1 MIVFLQKIS
10 LLSLAVFFLSIST
23 LQAQEVH
30 QELQE
35 IVKAEVIEVVDEY
48 ERDITGTGA
57 STTVQELRIQ
67 IKEGVK
73 TGEVVSLEN
82 DLVILNQGDEIFV
95 NRIVMIDGTEYY
107 SFKDV
112 ERRAPLIL
120 ITLIF
125 FALIIWLSGKQG
137 ARAIISLGLSII
149 AVIFLLVPALLAGYS
164 PAWSSLFI
172 AGLIL
177 SFTLF
182 FTHGFKPR
190 VVITFFG
197 TFTAVFITCFLAWI
211 WTEWMRFTGFSN
223 DASVYLNFA
232 TNGQLDLAGLL
243 LGSIIIGLLGV
254 LDDVSITQASVV
266 QQLRNANPNFGFK
279 DLYSRAIQVGKDH
292 VGSLVNTLALAYVGA
307 ALPMILLFAHS
318 ESNIFTLINQEVIA
332 SEILRIVVG
341 SIGLVLAVPLTTAMA
356 AWYFKD
362 KKAESPEGHLCT
374 DFHGDGTHGHHHH

>member
-1 MIVFLQKIS
+1 M
-10 LLSLAVFFLSIST
+10 
-23 LQAQEVH
+23 
-30 QELQE
+30 
-35 IVKAEVIEVVDEY
+35 IEVVKEY

-67 IKEGVK
+67 LKGGEK
-73 TGEVVSLEN
+73 AGEVVALEN
-82 DLVILNQGDEIFV
+82 DLVILEKGDEIFV
-95 NRIVMIDGTEYY
+95 NRIVMIDGTEYF

-112 ERRAPLIL
+112 ERRAPLVFI
-120 ITLIF
+120 ILIF
-125 FALIIWLSGKQG
+125 FALIIWLSGFQG
-137 ARAIISLGLSII
+137 LRAIFSLGLSIA

-164 PAWSSLFI
+164 PAWSSLVI
-172 AGLIL
+172 AGVIL
-177 SFTLF
+177 SVTLF
-182 FTHGFKPR
+182 LTHGFKPR

-197 TFTAVFITCFLAWI
+197 TFSAVFITCFMAWI

-232 TNGQLDLAGLL
+232 TSGQLDLAGLL

-254 LDDVSITQASVV
+254 LDDVCITQASVV

-279 DLYSRAIQVGKDH
+279 DLYSRAIQVGRDH

-318 ESNIFTLINQEVIA
+318 ESSILILINQEVIA

-341 SIGLVLAVPLTTAMA
+341 SIGLVLAVPLTTLMA

-362 KKAESPEGHLCT
+362 KHVHT
-374 DFHGDGTHGHHHH
+374 DHDLSLIHI

>member
-1 MIVFLQKIS
+1 MYLRKI
-10 LLSLAVFFLSIST
+10 LSLGLWLLLFLPVPS
-23 LQAQEVH
+23 LAQEVH

-35 IVKAEVIEVVDEY
+35 IVKAEVIEVVKEY

-67 IKEGVK
+67 LKDGDK
-73 TGEVVSLEN
+73 AGEVVALEN
-82 DLVILNQGDEIFV
+82 DLVVLEKGDEIFV
-95 NRIVMIDGTEYY
+95 NRIVMIDGTEYF

-112 ERRAPLIL
+112 ERRAPLVFI
-120 ITLIF
+120 ILIF
-125 FALIIWLSGKQG
+125 FALIIWLSGFQG
-137 ARAIISLGLSII
+137 LRAIFSLGLSIA

-164 PAWSSLFI
+164 PAWSSLAI
-172 AGLIL
+172 AGVIL
-177 SFTLF
+177 SATLF
-182 FTHGFKPR
+182 LTHGFKPR

-197 TFTAVFITCFLAWI
+197 TFTAVFITCFMAWI

-232 TNGQLDLAGLL
+232 TSGQLDLAGLL

-254 LDDVSITQASVV
+254 LDDVCITQASVV

-279 DLYSRAIQVGKDH
+279 DLYSRAIQVGRDH

-318 ESNIFTLINQEVIA
+318 ESSILILINQEVIA

-341 SIGLVLAVPLTTAMA
+341 SIGLVLAVPLTTLMA

-362 KKAESPEGHLCT
+362 KQPDQTEGQLE
-374 DFHGDGTHGHHHH
+374 HGHRHH

>member
-1 MIVFLQKIS
+1 MLIFLKNFFILASIAFFSAPLFIS
-10 LLSLAVFFLSIST
+10 
-23 LQAQEVH
+23 AQEVH

-35 IVKAEVIEVVDEY
+35 IIKAEVIEVVKEY
-48 ERDITGTGA
+48 ERDITGTDA

-67 IKEGVK
+67 LREGEK
-73 TGEVVSLEN
+73 KGEVVALEN
-82 DLVILNQGDEIFV
+82 DLVILEKGDEIFV
-95 NRIVMIDGTEYY
+95 NRIVMIDGMEYY

-112 ERRAPLIL
+112 ERRVPLIL

-125 FALIIWLSGKQG
+125 FALIIWLSGLQG
-137 ARAIISLGLSII
+137 LRAILSLGLSIA

-164 PAWSSLFI
+164 PAWSSLVI

-177 SFTLF
+177 SVTLF

-197 TFTAVFITCFLAWI
+197 TFTAVFITCFMAWI

-243 LGSIIIGLLGV
+243 LGSIIIGLLGI

-266 QQLRNANPNFGFK
+266 QQLRNANPNFGFR

-318 ESNIFTLINQEVIA
+318 ESSIFTLVNQEVIA
-332 SEILRIVVG
+332 SEILRIMVG

-362 KKAESPEGHLCT
+362 KKVENPEGHLCT
-374 DFHGDGTHGHHHH
+374 DFHSHDTHGHHTH

>member
-1 MIVFLQKIS
+1 MIYFRKIILVCLLLNFFVPS
-10 LLSLAVFFLSIST
+10 LVG
-23 LQAQEVH
+23 AQEVH

-35 IVKAEVIEVVDEY
+35 IVKAEVIEVVNQY

-67 IKEGVK
+67 IKEGEK
-73 TGEVVSLEN
+73 KGEVVPLEN
-82 DLVILNQGDEIFV
+82 DLVILDKGDAIFV
-95 NRIVMIDGTEYY
+95 NRIVMIDGTEYF

-112 ERRAPLIL
+112 ERRTPLII

-125 FALIIWLSGKQG
+125 FALIIWLSGRQG
-137 ARAIISLGLSII
+137 IRAIISLGLSIA

-164 PAWSSLFI
+164 PAWSSLVI

-197 TFTAVFITCFLAWI
+197 TFTAVFITCLIAWI
-211 WTEWMRFTGFSN
+211 WTEWMRFTGFSS

-232 TNGQLDLAGLL
+232 TNGHLDLAGLL

-266 QQLRNANPNFGFK
+266 QQLRNANPNLGFK
-279 DLYSRAIQVGKDH
+279 DLYSRAIQVGRDH

-307 ALPMILLFAHS
+307 SLPMILLYAHS
-318 ESNIFTLINQEVIA
+318 EASIFSLVNQEVIA

-341 SIGLVLAVPLTTAMA
+341 SIGLILAVPLTTVMA
-356 AWYFKD
+356 AWYFRNKIVDDMDKD
-362 KKAESPEGHLCT
+362 T
-374 DFHGDGTHGHHHH
+374 DSHIHRHHH

>member
-82 DLVILNQGDEIFV
+82 DLVILDQGDEIFV

-137 ARAIISLGLSII
+137 ARAIISLGL
-149 AVIFLLVPALLAGYS
+149 P
-164 PAWSSLFI
+164 
-172 AGLIL
+172 
-177 SFTLF
+177 SFS
-182 FTHGFKPR
+182 
-190 VVITFFG
+190 
-197 TFTAVFITCFLAWI
+197 C
-211 WTEWMRFTGFSN
+211 
-223 DASVYLNFA
+223 
-232 TNGQLDLAGLL
+232 
-243 LGSIIIGLLGV
+243 
-254 LDDVSITQASVV
+254 
-266 QQLRNANPNFGFK
+266 
-279 DLYSRAIQVGKDH
+279 
-292 VGSLVNTLALAYVGA
+292 
-307 ALPMILLFAHS
+307 
-318 ESNIFTLINQEVIA
+318 
-332 SEILRIVVG
+332 
-341 SIGLVLAVPLTTAMA
+341 
-356 AWYFKD
+356 
-362 KKAESPEGHLCT
+362 
-374 DFHGDGTHGHHHH
+374 